1 MKFPASIST
10 ASILIALVF
19 LAGGFLSGF
28 LTGNMF
34 HGPWTTY
41 TTTTNTEII
50 TITTSEKPMLGDWRE
65 LLRFS
70 GTTQGGT
77 TEPFNIPTST
87 WRIRCSHAGSAGPL
101 SMLSFGVY
109 PEGQPS
115 NINTIIAEGGSRGTT
130 GSDTIY
136 LTGPGNFYILVLAAN
151 TEMTETSQTIV
162 DVNSLPQTCRATTQY
177 G

>member
-1 MKFPASIST
+1 LKFPASIST

-19 LAGGFLSGF
+19 LAGGFLGGF
-28 LTGNMF
+28 VTGNMF

-50 TITTSEKPMLGDWRE
+50 TITTSQKPMLGDWRE

-77 TEPFNIPTST
+77 TDPFNILTSA
-87 WRIRCSHAGSAGPL
+87 WRIRCSHAGTAGSF

-115 NINTIIAEGGSRGTT
+115 NANTIIAEGGSKGTT
-130 GSDTIY
+130 GSGTTY
-136 LTGPGNFYILVLAAN
+136 LIGPGNFYLVVLTANLA
-151 TEMTETSQTIV
+151 MWTIIIEV
-162 DVNSLPQTCRATTQY
+162 PA
-177 G
+177 

>member
-19 LAGGFLSGF
+19 LAGGFLGGF

-41 TTTTNTEII
+41 TTTTKTEII
-50 TITTSEKPMLGDWRE
+50 RITTSEKPMLGDWRE
-65 LLRFS
+65 LLRFA
-70 GTTQGGT
+70 GTTEGGT
-77 TEPFNIPTST
+77 TKPFHISST
-87 WRIRCSHAGSAGPL
+87 AWRIRCSHAGTAGSFSVL
-101 SMLSFGVY
+101 AFGVY

-136 LTGPGNFYILVLAAN
+136 LTGPGNFYLVVLTANLAMWEIIIEVPA
-151 TEMTETSQTIV
+151 
-162 DVNSLPQTCRATTQY
+162 
-177 G
+177 